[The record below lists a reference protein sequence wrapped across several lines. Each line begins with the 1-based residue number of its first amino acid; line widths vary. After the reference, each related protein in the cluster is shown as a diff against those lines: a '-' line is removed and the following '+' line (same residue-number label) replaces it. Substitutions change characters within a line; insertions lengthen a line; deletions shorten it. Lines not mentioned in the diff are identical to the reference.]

1 LAISTS
7 TWWVRIW
14 GRMRQ
19 RGSKLAKN
27 GQSATVALSS
37 AVLDRKLVRGPGPMP
52 RPART
57 TDRRHAAQAAR
68 GRSAQ
73 PYERGQFAG
82 PAGRK
87 ATTNNPEV
95 IVDFPE
101 FPAVLDHELDAIE
114 AYLGASLDEV
124 LGSVDSAKEG
134 IAKPSGN
141 RVGESSSR
149 CNNQPIKKTQT

>member
-1 LAISTS
+1 
-7 TWWVRIW
+7 
-14 GRMRQ
+14 MRQ

-37 AVLDRKLVRGPGPMP
+37 AVLDRKLVRGPGPI

-73 PYERGQFAG
+73 SHERGQFAG

-87 ATTNNPEV
+87 ATNNSNPEV

-101 FPAVLDHELDAIE
+101 FPGVLDRELDAIE

-124 LGSVDSAKEG
+124 LESVDSAKEG
-134 IAKPSGN
+134 SRGTGLARAHPDATIN
-141 RVGESSSR
+141 R
-149 CNNQPIKKTQT
+149 

>member
-1 LAISTS
+1 
-7 TWWVRIW
+7 
-14 GRMRQ
+14 MRQ

-57 TDRRHAAQAAR
+57 ADRGHAAHAGRRR
-68 GRSAQ
+68 GAQ
-73 PYERGQFAG
+73 SGGRGQLFG

-87 ATTNNPEV
+87 ATNNSNPKV
-95 IVDFPE
+95 NVDWPE
-101 FPAVLDHELDAIE
+101 FPAVLDRELDAIE

-124 LGSVDSAKEG
+124 LGSMDSAKEG
-134 IAKPSGN
+134 IAKPSRN

-149 CNNQPIKKTQT
+149 CNNQPR

>member
-1 LAISTS
+1 
-7 TWWVRIW
+7 
-14 GRMRQ
+14 MRQ

-37 AVLDRKLVRGPGPMP
+37 AVLDRKLVRGPGHLL

-57 TDRRHAAQAAR
+57 ADRGQAAHAGRRR
-68 GRSAQ
+68 GAQ
-73 PYERGQFAG
+73 PRGRGQFAG

-87 ATTNNPEV
+87 GTDNSNPEV
-95 IVDFPE
+95 IVDLPE
-101 FPAVLDHELDAIE
+101 FPAVLDRELDAIE

-124 LGSVDSAKEG
+124 LGNMGSAKEDT
-134 IAKPSGN
+134 AKPSQN

-149 CNNQPIKKTQT
+149 CNNRLIKKTQT

>member
-1 LAISTS
+1 MAISTS

-37 AVLDRKLVRGPGPMP
+37 AVLDRKLVRGPGHLP
-52 RPART
+52 RSAPT
-57 TDRRHAAQAAR
+57 PDRGHAAHAVR
-68 GRSAQ
+68 RRSAQ
-73 PYERGQFAG
+73 SGGGGQLFG

-87 ATTNNPEV
+87 TTTNNPEV

-124 LGSVDSAKEG
+124 LASVDSAKEG